1 MRDDQVLFSID
12 SGLHVVADDA
22 RWLPSE
28 VEQSA
33 RVDLGLIRIGVP
45 VPPAR
50 FTRPVGQP
58 VHRYSRQ
65 EFCWN
70 CCHHENL
77 PGRGA
82 GHDHP
87 PPF

>member
-45 VPPAR
+45 VPMAFRRALRLRTVSPSWR
-50 FTRPVGQP
+50 
-58 VHRYSRQ
+58 
-65 EFCWN
+65 
-70 CCHHENL
+70 
-77 PGRGA
+77 
-82 GHDHP
+82 
-87 PPF
+87 